1 MSDGFEIVQIFARKR
16 ANASQIFFDFG
27 ALRMQK
33 LAWRALRALRNV
45 HDVSVA
51 LGRVSAAFGNEI
63 ARFKHSTLEIVKKIT
78 RKKVKKRTNVW
89 RASASRT

>member
-1 MSDGFEIVQIFARKR
+1 MHQIMRDILR
-16 ANASQIFFDFG
+16 G
-27 ALRMQK
+27 ALMES
-33 LAWRALRALRNV
+33 LLRNV
-45 HDVSVA
+45 HAVSVA

-78 RKKVKKRTNVW
+78 RKKVKKRTDVW